1 MNMPFLFASL
11 GLGLFS
17 GLLVNI
23 ALGEK
28 AYNTGGLLGG
38 LLVGG
43 LIALLG

>member
-1 MNMPFLFASL
+1 MNIPFLLTSL
-11 GLGLFS
+11 MVGLFA
-17 GLLVNI
+17 GALVNI

-28 AYNTGGLLGG
+28 AYNLGGLLGG